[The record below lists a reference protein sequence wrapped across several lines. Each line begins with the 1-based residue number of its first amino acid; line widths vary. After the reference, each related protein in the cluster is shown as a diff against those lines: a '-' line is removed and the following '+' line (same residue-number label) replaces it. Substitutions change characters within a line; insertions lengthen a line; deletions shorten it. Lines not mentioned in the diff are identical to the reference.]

1 MKQTNVSFSQTKQVM
16 DCFFGLFFSLS
27 LTEQSFFFFLSFYLS
42 RDGIFSL
49 FSIYIRTLKLA
60 EVEILI
66 REGDR

>member
-1 MKQTNVSFSQTKQVM
+1 MKKKKTNVSLSPQTKQMM
-16 DCFFGLFFSLS
+16 DWFFWTLFFFS
-27 LTEQSFFFFLSFYLS
+27 LTEQSFFFYLS

-49 FSIYIRTLKLA
+49 FNIYIRTLKLA